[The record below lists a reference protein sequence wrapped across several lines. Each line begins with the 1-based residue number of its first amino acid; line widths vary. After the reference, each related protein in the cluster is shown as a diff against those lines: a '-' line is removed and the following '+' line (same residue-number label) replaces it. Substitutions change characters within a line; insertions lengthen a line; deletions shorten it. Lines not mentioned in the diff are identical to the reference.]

1 MATRIEMGLP
11 DHRGPYPY
19 VIIQDREDARQ
30 FVRILQKNGVAVNLR
45 EVPNKPADP
54 EEEARENRRITDLAN
69 RVEDLKKN
77 YPGTSLDI

>member
-19 VIIQDREDARQ
+19 VVIQDREDARE
-30 FVRILQKNGVAVNLR
+30 FVRILQKNDIAVNLR
-45 EVPNKPADP
+45 EVPDKPVDADK
-54 EEEARENRRITDLAN
+54 EAREERRIADLAN
-69 RVEDLKKN
+69 RVKDFKKN